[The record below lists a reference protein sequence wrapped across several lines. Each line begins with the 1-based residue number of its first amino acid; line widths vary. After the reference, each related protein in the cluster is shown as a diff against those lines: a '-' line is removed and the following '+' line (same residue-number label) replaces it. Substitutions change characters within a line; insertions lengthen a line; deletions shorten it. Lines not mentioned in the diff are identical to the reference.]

1 MFNNCFKT
9 LCCSWTLDSS
19 PTCFQRFSIWTRFL
33 GVFGEHCERILRI
46 FRCILMLLGVILI
59 SFRGLE
65 SVVQFLLCSFPF
77 LCFVY
82 FSFPFL
88 VCFPCSFHAPA
99 VSLILYMCCCWVVC
113 YVCVLIFC
121 STLLSLVVVMFLCS
135 LCATFVYAFLLWE
148 HAWCYIMDYSR
159 ASWTI

>member
-1 MFNNCFKT
+1 MHIDASGSDFNK
-9 LCCSWTLDSS
+9 
-19 PTCFQRFSIWTRFL
+19 FQRIGVCCAVSIVFFS
-33 GVFGEHCERILRI
+33 
-46 FRCILMLLGVILI
+46 
-59 SFRGLE
+59 
-65 SVVQFLLCSFPF
+65 F

-148 HAWCYIMDYSR
+148 HA
-159 ASWTI
+159 